1 MTQQQLID
9 RLAERTQTTKA
20 EAKRNLEALTDILSE
35 ALQNGERIQLPGLG
49 SFDIQESAA
58 RTGRNPRTGE
68 PLQIAAK
75 KKIRL
80 KAGSEL
86 SGKVTKSK

>member
-1 MTQQQLID
+1 MTQQQFIE

-20 EAKRNLEALTDILSE
+20 EAKRNLEALTAIIAE
-35 ALQNGERIQLPGLG
+35 ALQNGERIQLPHLG
-49 SFDIQESAA
+49 SFEVQESA
-58 RTGRNPRTGE
+58 PRTGE

-75 KKIRL
+75 KKIRF

-86 SGKVTKSK
+86 AGNVSKK